1 MSFQTI
7 LALDLGKFKSVL
19 CIMDVAT
26 RTHRFLTVESSPQA
40 IREAV
45 APHVS
50 TDPAL
55 TLVVFE
61 TCDTCGWV
69 HDQLAPL
76 GVKITIVNANDERW
90 RWQRVKRKTDQDDAL
105 KMARLA
111 LLDQLPTVHLP
122 DPQQRQRRRLM
133 IHRRSIVSRRTQC
146 RNAIRSIFS
155 QQGIALARG
164 QKQWTIAGVKQ
175 LAEHAREITDC
186 PIDELWRG
194 RLKVELQLMDS
205 ISQQLK
211 LLDTKLDELADP
223 RMKLLQSLKGVGPRT
238 AETVV
243 LYIDDPKRFK
253 SGEELASYAGL
264 VPKQLQSGE
273 MNRMGHITHRGP
285 GLLRAMLVESAW
297 TIYRHNPW
305 AQTFVNKISHGSK
318 ARRKLAIVA
327 LAKKVLIIL
336 WGMLKSN
343 TPFRSPQL
351 AATVS

>member
-1 MSFQTI
+1 MSYQTI

-19 CIMDVAT
+19 CVMDVGT
-26 RTHRFLTVESSPQA
+26 RAHRFATV
-40 IREAV
+40 
-45 APHVS
+45 VS
-50 TDPAL
+50 TPEAIGQAVRENVSLDP
-55 TLVVFE
+55 TQTQVVFE

-69 HDQLAPL
+69 HDSIVDL
-76 GVKITIVNANDERW
+76 GVAIVIVNANDERW

-105 KMARLA
+105 KLARLA

-164 QKQWTIAGVKQ
+164 QKQWTLAGVKQ
-175 LAEHAREITDC
+175 LQSYAAS
-186 PIDELWRG
+186 IDTCSMDDLWKG
-194 RLKVELQLMDS
+194 RLNSELQLMAS
-205 ISQQLK
+205 INTQLK
-211 LLDTKLDELADP
+211 ALDNKLDELADE
-223 RMKLLQSLKGVGPRT
+223 RMKLLQTLKGVGPRT
-238 AETVV
+238 AEAVV
-243 LYIDDPKRFK
+243 LYVDDPKRFK
-253 SGEELASYAGL
+253 NGEQLASYAGL

-273 MNRMGHITHRGP
+273 MNRLGHITHRGP
-285 GLLRAMLVESAW
+285 GLLRSLLVEAAW
-297 TIYRHNPW
+297 TIYRHNLW
-305 AQTFVNKISHGSK
+305 AQVFVNKISHGSK

-343 TPFRSPQL
+343 QPFRSPL
-351 AATVS
+351 TIASAT

>member
-1 MSFQTI
+1 MSYATI
-7 LALDLGKFKSVL
+7 LAIDLGKFKSVL

-26 RTHRFLTVESSPQA
+26 RTHRFATIESTPELIRQTVQQ
-40 IREAV
+40 
-45 APHVS
+45 HCS
-50 TDPAL
+50 TDPKQ
-55 TLVVFE
+55 TQVVFE

-69 HDQLAPL
+69 HDSIVNL
-76 GVKITIVNANDERW
+76 GVSIVIVNANDERW

-175 LAEHAREITDC
+175 LTEHAREIADC
-186 PIDELWRG
+186 PVDELWRG

-205 ISQQLK
+205 INQQLK
-211 LLDTKLDELADP
+211 LLDAKLDELADP

-238 AETVV
+238 AEAVV

-343 TPFRSPQL
+343 TPFRSPL
-351 AATVS
+351 TTAAVS

>member
-1 MSFQTI
+1 MSYATI
-7 LALDLGKFKSVL
+7 LAIDLGKFKSVL
-19 CIMDVAT
+19 CVMDVAS
-26 RTHRFLTVESSPQA
+26 RTHQFVTVESTPPLIRQA
-40 IREAV
+40 VQQRCSV
-45 APHVS
+45 
-50 TDPAL
+50 DPAA

-69 HDQLAPL
+69 HDSIVDL
-76 GVKITIVNANDERW
+76 GVAIVIVNANDERW

-105 KMARLA
+105 KLARLA
-111 LLDQLPTVHLP
+111 LLDQLPMVHLP

-164 QKQWTIAGVKQ
+164 QKQWTVAGVQQ
-175 LAEHAREITDC
+175 LQSYAASIETCSVE
-186 PIDELWRG
+186 ELWKG
-194 RLKVELQLMDS
+194 RLNSELLLMAS
-205 ISQQLK
+205 INTQLK
-211 LLDTKLDELADP
+211 ALDAKLDELADP
-223 RMKLLQSLKGVGPRT
+223 RMKLLQTLKGVGPRT
-238 AETVV
+238 AEAVV
-243 LYIDDPKRFK
+243 LYVDDPKRFK

-264 VPKQLQSGE
+264 VPKQMQSGE
-273 MNRMGHITHRGP
+273 MNRLGHITHRGP
-285 GLLRAMLVESAW
+285 GLLRSMLVEAAW
-297 TIYRHNPW
+297 TIYRHNAW

-343 TPFRSPQL
+343 QPFRSPL
-351 AATVS
+351 IVASMN

>member
-1 MSFQTI
+1 MGFDTI
-7 LALDLGKFKSVL
+7 LAIDLGKFKSVL

-26 RTHRFLTVESSPQA
+26 RTHRFTTFESSPTA
-40 IREAV
+40 IRDAI
-45 APHVS
+45 APLVS
-50 TDPAL
+50 ADPAL

-111 LLDQLPTVHLP
+111 LLDQLPSVHLP

-164 QKQWTIAGVKQ
+164 QKQWTQAGLEQ
-175 LAEHAREITDC
+175 LQSHAA
-186 PIDELWRG
+186 PIENCDVDDLWKG
-194 RLKVELQLMDS
+194 RLNSELLLMAS
-205 ISQQLK
+205 INQQLK
-211 LLDTKLDELADP
+211 SLDAKLDELADP

-264 VPKQLQSGE
+264 VPRQLQSGE

-285 GLLRAMLVESAW
+285 GLLRAMLVEAAW

-318 ARRKLAIVA
+318 SRRKLAIVA

-343 TPFRSPQL
+343 TPFRQPLSVAP
-351 AATVS
+351 VS

>member
-1 MSFQTI
+1 MGYLTI
-7 LALDLGKFKSVL
+7 VALDLGKFKSVL
-19 CIMDVAT
+19 CVMDVTT
-26 RTHRFLTVESSPQA
+26 RTHRFSTVESTPA
-40 IREAV
+40 GIRDAV
-45 APHVS
+45 RPLVS
-50 TDPAL
+50 SDPAQ

-69 HDQLAPL
+69 HDEVAPL
-76 GVKITIVNANDERW
+76 GVKIVIVNANDERW

-105 KMARLA
+105 KLARLA
-111 LLDQLPTVHLP
+111 LLDQLPMVHLP

-164 QKQWTIAGVKQ
+164 QKQWTIAGIEQ
-175 LAEHAREITDC
+175 LQGHARPIEAC
-186 PIDELWRG
+186 SIDELWKG
-194 RLKVELQLMDS
+194 RLNSELLLMAS
-205 ISQQLK
+205 INTQLK
-211 LLDTKLDELADP
+211 ALDNKLDELADP
-223 RMKLLQSLKGVGPRT
+223 RMKLLQTLKGVGPRT
-238 AETVV
+238 AEAVV
-243 LYIDDPKRFK
+243 LYVDDPKRFK

-273 MNRMGHITHRGP
+273 MNRLGHITHRGP
-285 GLLRAMLVESAW
+285 GLLRSMLVEAAW
-297 TIYRHNPW
+297 TIYRHNAW
-305 AQTFVNKISHGSK
+305 AQVFVNKISHGSK

-343 TPFRSPQL
+343 QPFRSPL
-351 AATVS
+351 TAAGVD